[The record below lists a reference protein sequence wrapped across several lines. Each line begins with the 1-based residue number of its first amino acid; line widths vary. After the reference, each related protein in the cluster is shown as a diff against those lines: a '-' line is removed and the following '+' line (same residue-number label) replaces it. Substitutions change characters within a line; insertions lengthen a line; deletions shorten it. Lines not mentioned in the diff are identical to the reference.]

1 MLDTLPPVFREAAM
15 LAGKTIGVL
24 GAGNMGEALIAG
36 LVKACIVQPD
46 QIVASRRSEV
56 ALAYLKDTYGI
67 RTTRDNAD
75 LVRQSDLV
83 ILAVKPQVMKEVLE
97 QTATAFHRGQVVIS
111 IAAGIGTDLIERHVR
126 NDIPVVRVMPNTPAL
141 VGEAMSPYCLGTHG
155 SEAQAL
161 LASEIFSAVGVTVQV
176 EESLMDSVTA
186 LSGTGPAYLFYL
198 LEGLIDA
205 GVAMGL
211 PEHLSRA
218 LVRQTAYGAAKLV
231 VETPRSP
238 RQLRAQVT
246 SPQGTTH
253 AAMTYLDGQE
263 FLRRLRE
270 AVEKARDR
278 AAELGRAVGNGGEPA
293 DESRR

>member
-1 MLDTLPPVFREAAM
+1 M
-15 LAGKTIGVL
+15 LADKTIGVL

-36 LVKACIVQPD
+36 LVKASLVRPE
-46 QIVASRRSEV
+46 QILASRRSEV
-56 ALAYLKDTYGI
+56 ALAWLRDQYGV
-67 RTTRDNAD
+67 RTTLDNRE
-75 LVRQSDLV
+75 LVAASDLV
-83 ILAVKPQVMKEVLE
+83 VLAVKPQVMPSVLE
-97 QTATAFHRGQVVIS
+97 ETADRFRTGQVVIS
-111 IAAGIGTDLIERHVR
+111 IAAGITTAMLESYVR

-141 VGEAMSPYCLGTHG
+141 VGEAVSPYCLGRHG
-155 SEAQAL
+155 STDQAL
-161 LASEIFSAVGVTVQV
+161 LASQIFSAVGMTVQID
-176 EESLMDSVTA
+176 EDLMDAVTA

-211 PEHLSRA
+211 PEYVSRA

-253 AAMTYLDGQE
+253 AAMTHLDREE
-263 FLRRLRE
+263 FLATLRD
-270 AVEKARDR
+270 AVFKARDR
-278 AAELGRAVGNGGEPA
+278 ARELGLANKARGEDAPGG
-293 DESRR
+293 